1 MSAISSGNLLLVRKS
16 QLQRCRDAEMQ
27 RCGATPEQKH
37 LFPFRTLIQKIFNT
51 RAVKFGF
58 HHSFFPPLPVSIL
71 YVPRMT
77 LRKTLTD
84 TSAKCST
91 KHFSPHWEIQ
101 KLMHKISH
109 SFGQTWT
116 SEDPEWKWGCCST
129 GCLRW
134 VGSCCITKEQKESVL
149 TAVLVL
155 IFTSHRVNS
164 RGCCSLCL

>member
-109 SFGQTWT
+109 SFVKPGPVKILNENEAAVQQDVSDGW
-116 SEDPEWKWGCCST
+116 DHVALLRNRRKACSQ
-129 GCLRW
+129 L
-134 VGSCCITKEQKESVL
+134 
-149 TAVLVL
+149 
-155 IFTSHRVNS
+155 
-164 RGCCSLCL
+164 CSFWSSPATE